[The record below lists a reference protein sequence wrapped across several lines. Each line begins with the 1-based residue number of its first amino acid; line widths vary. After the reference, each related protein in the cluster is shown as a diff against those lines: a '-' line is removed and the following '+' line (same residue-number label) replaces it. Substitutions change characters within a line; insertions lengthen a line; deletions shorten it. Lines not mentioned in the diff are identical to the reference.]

1 MLRSMFGIIFGSL
14 NPPRVGQQN
23 RVMNLVRSMLHAESG
38 HAGPVG
44 DFVVSDEEYQRIVR
58 QLFEAEAHAPP
69 PPVAEEA
76 IDALPRKNVT
86 VEMMGNDGKVDCSI
100 CMEELELGTEVTVL
114 PCNHS
119 FHHQCIKLWLVQHD
133 TCPQCRKPTQ
143 DHSAPPSA
151 HIQND
156 ADHQV
161 AGDRAQAASPRAP
174 RPGYG
179 SMHNP
184 TTVPESPSVIR
195 ERRQHHFSDRNTEG
209 NRNMNRSQ
217 SHRSTSAQ
225 STSRPE
231 NGGSPSNSSNSGGA
245 LGWVRNHIP
254 FGG

>member
-1 MLRSMFGIIFGSL
+1 MFGIIFGSL
-14 NPPRVGQQN
+14 NPPRGGQQN
-23 RVMNLVRSMLHAESG
+23 HLMNFVRSMLHAESG
-38 HAGPVG
+38 HAGPAS
-44 DFVVSDEEYQRIVR
+44 DFVVSDEEFQRVVR

-151 HIQND
+151 QIQND

-161 AGDRAQAASPRAP
+161 AGDRAQVASPQAP
-174 RPGYG
+174 QPGEG
-179 SMHNP
+179 SMYSP
-184 TTVPESPSVIR
+184 TTVPESPRVIR
-195 ERRQHHFSDRNTEG
+195 ERRRQHFGDRNTEG
-209 NRNMNRSQ
+209 NGDLNRSQ
-217 SHRSTSAQ
+217 SHGNGSAQ